1 MLNNR
6 SQIQWMKLLVQHLV
20 MEWYLRFCLKMRD
33 GRDDSEAIVEANNT
47 AADVMAKLH
56 DWIHTKKDK
65 SSWYREADQLKLQAK
80 ALDQTTEKRHMHA
93 GIVDVEAMS
102 CYHMGNLEAG

>member
-1 MLNNR
+1 
-6 SQIQWMKLLVQHLV
+6 
-20 MEWYLRFCLKMRD
+20 MEWYLRFCLEMRD

-47 AADVMAKLH
+47 AADMMAKLH
-56 DWIHTKKDK
+56 DWIHTKKDR
-65 SSWYREADQLKLQAK
+65 SSWYREADQLQLQAK

-102 CYHMGNLEAG
+102 CYHVGNLEAD